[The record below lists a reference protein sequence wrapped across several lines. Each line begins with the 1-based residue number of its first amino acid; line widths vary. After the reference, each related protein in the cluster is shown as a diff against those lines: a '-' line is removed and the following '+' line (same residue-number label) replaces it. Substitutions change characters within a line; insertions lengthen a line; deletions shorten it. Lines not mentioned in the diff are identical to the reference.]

1 VTPEIVASLSNC
13 FYLVVP
19 EVILVAAACI
29 AFLGGT
35 IRANRNLWAG
45 FALFA
50 LACAGLVLA
59 LSPFPA
65 NSLDPPVIYASP
77 VVADPFTFL
86 IRIMAFV
93 GGAILVLSG
102 WQEISDSHAGEYYGC
117 LLIIVAGVGLTGAA
131 NDLITLFLALELVSI
146 PTYVLLYLPRHDVPA
161 QEAAVKYFLLSVFS
175 STLLLLGFS
184 YLYGLAG
191 TTNLPALAE
200 ALAVPGGGRMPGV
213 AVAALVMAVAGLG
226 FKITAV
232 PFHFYAPDVYQGTA
246 TAGAALLA
254 FVPKVAGFA
263 GLLRLLNLVP
273 HEIAGDSR
281 PEDYGVLLGLQLSTL
296 FWIIAAVTMTLGNV
310 LALLQDN
317 LKRLLA
323 YSSVAH
329 AGYMLMGLA
338 TAPYLRLKP
347 EAIPG
352 GVESLLFY
360 LAAYGAMTVGAFAVL
375 SYLDSRER
383 PVTTVDDLA
392 GLAKSH
398 PGIALMMAVFL
409 FSLIGVP
416 LTAGFAGKFLLF
428 NGAVSVS
435 LNAQEMAKT
444 INSNEPAGWE
454 QQARLFLVLGVVG
467 MLNAAIGGWYYL
479 RIVTVMYLRPA
490 LKPLEIRRNWP
501 GLAALVMCVL
511 LTLGLG
517 VAGMPLLKTIEA
529 AVPTAATQPAD
540 QRAEK

>member
-1 VTPEIVASLSNC
+1 VTPEIIASLSDWC
-13 FYLVVP
+13 YLIVP
-19 EVILVAAACI
+19 EAILGLAACV

-35 IRANRNLWAG
+35 VRPNRTPWACLSLMAIG
-45 FALFA
+45 G
-50 LACAGLVLA
+50 AGLALI
-59 LSPFPA
+59 LSP
-65 NSLDPPVIYASP
+65 SASP
-77 VVADPFTFL
+77 ALEPAAVYAGPVVSDQFTLF
-86 IRIMAFV
+86 IRMIALV
-93 GGAILVLSG
+93 GGAILVLSS
-102 WQEISDSHAGEYYGC
+102 WQEVPDAQSGEYQGC
-117 LLIIVAGVGLTGAA
+117 LLLTIAGVGLTAAA

-146 PTYVLLYLPRHDVPA
+146 PTYVLLYLPRHDVAA
-161 QEAAVKYFLLSVFS
+161 QEAAMKYFLLSVLS
-175 STLLLLGFS
+175 SALQLLGFS

-200 ALAVPGGGRMPGV
+200 ALAVPDGGRMPGV
-213 AVAALVMAVAGLG
+213 AIAALVIVVAGLG
-226 FKITAV
+226 FRITAV

-254 FVPKVAGFA
+254 FIPKVAGFA
-263 GLLRLLNLVP
+263 GLLRVLNLVP
-273 HEIAGDSR
+273 HVIAG
-281 PEDYGVLLGLQLSTL
+281 PHPAEDYGVLLGLQISTF
-296 FWIIAAVTMTLGNV
+296 FWIIAAVTMTLGTV

-347 EAIPG
+347 QAIPG

-360 LAAYGAMTVGAFAVL
+360 LAAYGAMTVGAFAVV

-383 PVTTVDDLA
+383 PVTTIDDLG

-409 FSLIGVP
+409 LSLTGIP

-428 NGAVSVS
+428 SGVVSVCV
-435 LNAQEMAKT
+435 NAPELANL
-444 INSNEPAGWE
+444 INPSEAGAWE

-467 MLNAAIGGWYYL
+467 MLNAAVGGWYYL
-479 RIVTVMYLRPA
+479 RIVAVMYLRTP

-501 GLAALVMCVL
+501 GLAALVACVL
-511 LTLGLG
+511 LTIGLG
-517 VAGMPLLKTIEA
+517 VAGLPLLKSAES
-529 AVPTAATQPAD
+529 AVPAAATSQD
-540 QRAEK
+540 ERRAEK